1 MLHFGGFRLDPVDR
15 RLWRGETAAPLN
27 ARYFDAL
34 LLLVDNAGTLVTK
47 DRFMAEVWAGVPV
60 SDEALTQCIRTLR
73 RELGDNAVRPQ
84 FIATEPKFGYRF
96 IAAVERAPVP
106 AAATAPSSDHA
117 GARPIN
123 GLPRIGALAAAGAIG
138 GGMAGV
144 VGGFGYGLLL
154 AAQPGAAPGQISILL
169 VMISLCMLVG
179 LAGGAGVG
187 AGLSRA
193 WQAPLPGLP
202 GLIAGGAVGGAAVGA
217 LVQYLGSDAFSLLVG
232 RAPVGMTG
240 AVEGLAVGA
249 ATGLALWQAERG
261 RTLRRGLVAAALTG
275 AVAGVVITLAGGRL
289 MASSLAAMIRQFPDA
304 RLDLAPFE
312 AMGTPGHYLI
322 GSIECA
328 MFAVG
333 VTLAMT
339 IAKRQQLLA

>member
-60 SDEALTQCIRTLR
+60 TDEALTQCIRTLR
-73 RELGDNAVRPQ
+73 RELGDDAVRPQ

-96 IAAVERAPVP
+96 IAAVERAPAP
-106 AAATAPSSDHA
+106 TTAFATPSDHA
-117 GARPIN
+117 GARPVN
-123 GLPRIGALAAAGAIG
+123 LLPRIGALAAAGAIG

-144 VGGFGYGLLL
+144 VGGLGYGLLL

-193 WQAPLPGLP
+193 WQAPAPGLP
-202 GLIAGGAVGGAAVGA
+202 GLIAGGAIGGGAVGA

-240 AVEGLAVGA
+240 AVEGLSVGA
-249 ATGLALWQAERG
+249 ATGLALWQAQRG
-261 RTLRRGLVAAALTG
+261 QSLRRALVAAALTG
-275 AVAGVVITLAGGRL
+275 MVAGVLITLAGGRL
-289 MASSLAAMIRQFPDA
+289 MASSLAAMTRQFPDA
-304 RLDLAPFE
+304 RLDLTPFE
-312 AMGTPGHYLI
+312 AMGMLGPYIVG
-322 GSIECA
+322 GIECA
-328 MFAVG
+328 MFALG

-339 IAKRQQLLA
+339 IAKREQQPA